1 MFPPVVNLKPALLIA
16 CATLSPVTRLVVSP
30 ELTVPFILAVKGV
43 VLTANL
49 LLTVVIVVSSV
60 FAVTLYGSVAAP
72 VPVTVVLPPSAID
85 VPFVLILPIV
95 SVNCFTLTAS
105 VSSVPALTFVILLPP
120 LLSPSVVTDT
130 FFAGSA
136 FAIVTPLLFTVVA
149 PVVTEPV
156 SVKSNC
162 FASLMSILLPSAF
175 TEILLSVTSPVAP
188 PAIVNVSPSFLL
200 TAVLPSSPVKFKPPL
215 TVVVKLVISVV
226 FLSTAFLLATSAI
239 TTSVGLSPFLSTT
252 FKVTLPSASA
262 LYLPSLPAVGFATK

>member
-1 MFPPVVNLKPALLIA
+1 MVTVLPAFTNWLISLVVVFPPVVKVKPALLIA
-16 CATLSPVTRLVVSP
+16 CATLLPVTRLVVSP

-130 FFAGSA
+130 FFAGSGSA

-188 PAIVNVSPSFLL
+188 PAIVNVPPSFLL
-200 TAVLPSSPVKFKPPL
+200 TAVLPASPVKFKPSL
-215 TVVVKLVISVV
+215 TVLVKLVISVV
-226 FLSTAFLLATSAI
+226 F
-239 TTSVGLSPFLSTT
+239 
-252 FKVTLPSASA
+252 
-262 LYLPSLPAVGFATK
+262 